1 MRKIGIE
8 EYRNMSF
15 LIKILDY
22 QFLFHITPV
31 IKLILG
37 MYIKS
42 FQELVVWERA
52 KELSILTY
60 PIAKNIVEYSYRD
73 QLNRAVL
80 SISNNIAEGFGRR
93 SKKEFK
99 RFLNI
104 SLGSTYEVN
113 SMLLIFKDLKLISDE
128 FAVQALALVKNII
141 ALLIGLISKIII

>member
-1 MRKIGIE
+1 
-8 EYRNMSF
+8 
-15 LIKILDY
+15 
-22 QFLFHITPV
+22 
-31 IKLILG
+31 

-42 FQELVVWERA
+42 FQELIVWERA
-52 KELSILTY
+52 KELSVLTY
-60 PIAKNIVEYSYRD
+60 PISKKINEYSYRD

-93 SKKEFK
+93 SKKEFN

-113 SMLLIFKDLKLISDE
+113 SMLLIFKDLKLISE
-128 FAVQALALVKNII
+128 ESAIQALELVKNII